1 MKTIIRNARVMNEDK
16 LSDLYIADGVISA
29 PFSDTADMEIDV
41 KGSAL
46 FPGLIDAHCHLRE
59 PGYEYKEDIESG
71 TKSAAKGGFTSVCP
85 MPNTSPVC
93 DSPSVVQSIM
103 KIASQK
109 ASCNVFPIGAASK
122 GLKGQELSEIGLM
135 KQAGIVA
142 VSDDGLPIKTASQLR
157 KVMEYASYFDIP
169 VLNHCEDISLAEGAM
184 NEGALATS
192 MGLRGI
198 PELAE
203 NIMISRDVLMAEYL
217 NLPIHICHVSTRKG
231 VDIIR
236 DAKNRGVK
244 VTAETCPHYFTLTE
258 NACEGY
264 NTYAKM
270 NPPLRTE
277 DDRQAIIE
285 GIADGT
291 IDIIVTDHAPHHD
304 DEKILEFSLALNGI
318 VGFETAFS
326 LGFTYLVK
334 PGHITLIR
342 LVEAMSKRPSEIL
355 KLGRGTLD
363 VGAPADIAC
372 FDLEHQFA
380 FDASK
385 MFSKSKNT
393 PYNGYELFGRCTLA
407 IMGGKCTYEELC

>member
-1 MKTIIRNARVMNEDK
+1 MKTIIRNAKVMNEDN
-16 LSDLYIADGVISA
+16 LSDFYISDGLISA
-29 PFSDTADMEIDV
+29 PFSDTADIEFDV
-41 KGSAL
+41 MGASL

-71 TKSAAKGGFTSVCP
+71 TRSAVRGGYTSVCP

-93 DSPSVVQSIM
+93 DSPAIVQSIM

-122 GLKGQELSEIGLM
+122 GLKGLELSEIGLM

-142 VSDDGLPIKTASQLR
+142 VSDDGRPIKTAAQLR

-203 NIMISRDVLMAEYL
+203 NIMISRDVLIAEYL

-231 VDIIR
+231 VEIIR
-236 DAKNRGVK
+236 DAKRRGVK

-258 NACEGY
+258 SACEGY

-277 DDRQAIIE
+277 TDRQSIIE
-285 GIADGT
+285 GIADST
-291 IDIIVTDHAPHHD
+291 IDIIVTDHAPHHE

-318 VGFETAFS
+318 IGFETAFS
-326 LGFTYLVK
+326 LGYTYLVK
-334 PGHITLIR
+334 PGH
-342 LVEAMSKRPSEIL
+342 VELGRFIDAMTKRPSDIL
-355 KLGRGTLD
+355 KLNRGTLD
-363 VGAPADIAC
+363 IGAPADIVC
-372 FDLEHQFA
+372 FDLEHEYK
-380 FDASK
+380 FDARNVL
-385 MFSKSKNT
+385 SKSKNT
-393 PYNGYELFGRCTLA
+393 PFDGYDLFGRCILT
-407 IMGGKCTYEELC
+407 IVGGKLSYEELC

>member
-109 ASCNVFPIGAASK
+109 ASCKVFPIGAASK

-258 NACEGY
+258 NAC
-264 NTYAKM
+264 
-270 NPPLRTE
+270 
-277 DDRQAIIE
+277 
-285 GIADGT
+285 
-291 IDIIVTDHAPHHD
+291 
-304 DEKILEFSLALNGI
+304 
-318 VGFETAFS
+318 
-326 LGFTYLVK
+326 
-334 PGHITLIR
+334 
-342 LVEAMSKRPSEIL
+342 
-355 KLGRGTLD
+355 
-363 VGAPADIAC
+363 
-372 FDLEHQFA
+372 
-380 FDASK
+380 
-385 MFSKSKNT
+385 
-393 PYNGYELFGRCTLA
+393 
-407 IMGGKCTYEELC
+407 